1 MADPLLLKE
10 KNRGYPRFFAMLSA
24 LMRVKGFGYG
34 GTAPTLLGQLT
45 RLTQHFDVV
54 RAVI

>member
-1 MADPLLLKE
+1 
-10 KNRGYPRFFAMLSA
+10 MLSA

-34 GTAPTLLGQLT
+34 GTTPTLLGQLT
-45 RLTQHFDVV
+45 RLAQHFDVV